1 MRPLL
6 LITAVLLA
14 QVVAGQD
21 LTGIWRGS
29 FSTSTLGSFNPLNTE
44 DRYKLEVQVDQMNKI
59 LSGVTY
65 SYKTTVFY
73 GKSSA
78 SGTVNPATGKVRIEE
93 LKIVDLKMQENGY
106 ACIMTYYL
114 QYSKKGNDEFL
125 EGKYTSY
132 GEKDSSY
139 CGKGTVYLQRV
150 TTSDFH
156 KEPFLVKRALE
167 KQQKELQELAL
178 AEKNRKVPAAKNV
191 PAKTAAKLPNKITG
205 KTPPVVAHN
214 TVKPPVKPALKPVA
228 KTPPVKTPAT
238 KAPATENPV
247 AKNSPVKPEQKPRV
261 EATAPALPKPMEQKN
276 IPDIAKADSG
286 NKKQSTEINRPSTT
300 AVPKVLATRENELV
314 RTIVVNTNTVTL
326 NIYDNGTIDHDTVS
340 VYLDNKLVVSKQML
354 NITPITV
361 TLKMDESNAYHK
373 LVMVAENLGDFPPNT
388 SLMVVKAGDKEYEV
402 RITSTE
408 QKNAV
413 VIFKYQKLDK

>member
-44 DRYKLEVQVDQMNKI
+44 DRYKLEVQVDQVNKM
-59 LSGVTY
+59 LTGVTY

-114 QYSKKGNDEFL
+114 QYSKNGNDEFL

-178 AEKNRKVPAAKNV
+178 AEKNRKLPAAKNV
-191 PAKTAAKLPNKITG
+191 PAKTTKTPSKTTG
-205 KTPPVVAHN
+205 KSAPVIAHA
-214 TVKPPVKPALKPVA
+214 TVKPPVKPASKPVA
-228 KTPPVKTPAT
+228 KTPPVKIPAT
-238 KAPATENPV
+238 TNPV
-247 AKNSPVKPEQKPRV
+247 AKNSPAKPEEKPRD
-261 EATAPALPKPMEQKN
+261 ETTAPALPKPMEQKN
-276 IPDIAKADSG
+276 IPDIAKADTG
-286 NKKQSTEINRPSTT
+286 NKKQSTEIKRPSTA

-314 RTIVVNTNTVTL
+314 RTIIVNTNTITL

-340 VYLDNKLVVSKQML
+340 VYLDKKLVVSKQML

-361 TLKMDESNAYHK
+361 TLKMDESNAYHE
-373 LVMVAENLGDFPPNT
+373 LVMVAENLGDIPPNT
-388 SLMVVKAGDKEYEV
+388 SLIVVKAGDKQYEV

-413 VIFKYQKLDK
+413 VIFKYQKPDK